1 MNVGKLLETVNALA
15 PLDYAF
21 DDDFVGITVGSQN
34 SKVSGLAVAHEL
46 EDSVLDYSIT
56 NNINTLITYHPPPS
70 PKNYKRRW
78 YRNFRRRFFNKKI

>member
-46 EDSVLDYSIT
+46 E
-56 NNINTLITYHPPPS
+56 
-70 PKNYKRRW
+70 
-78 YRNFRRRFFNKKI
+78 

>member
-34 SKVSGLAVAHEL
+34 SKVSGLPL
-46 EDSVLDYSIT
+46 RM
-56 NNINTLITYHPPPS
+56 N
-70 PKNYKRRW
+70 
-78 YRNFRRRFFNKKI
+78 